1 MSRIF
6 SVNRIPKRWVLV
18 LNSARCKSAVVG
30 LERDFPKIER
40 NRPANKDKNE
50 FIFTPKAII

>member
-6 SVNRIPKRWVLV
+6 SVNRIPKRCVLV

-30 LERDFPKIER
+30 LERDFPNIER
-40 NRPANKDKNE
+40 KRPTSKAKNE
-50 FIFTPKAII
+50 FIFAPKDII